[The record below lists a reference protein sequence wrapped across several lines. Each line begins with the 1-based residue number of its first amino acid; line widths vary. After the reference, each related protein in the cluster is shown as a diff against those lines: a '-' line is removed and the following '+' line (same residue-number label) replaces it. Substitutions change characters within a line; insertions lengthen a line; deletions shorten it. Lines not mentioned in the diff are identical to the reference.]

1 MTSVNVIPAVTRNPA
16 SDQTPEITRNDTS
29 IQTRENNSENKVRA
43 DSKLRTVSFHEAIA
57 ATGGNPL
64 RRAPLTQLQI
74 NVGRL
79 CNQACEHCHVEAG
92 PKRTEIMSEMVATR
106 IVSWARENNIQSVD
120 FTGGAPEMNPSF
132 RTMVDAFSDMGASII
147 VRCNLTVLFEPGQQ
161 DTAEFFAERGI
172 NVVCSLPCYTRDNV
186 EAQRGKGVF
195 DKSIRGLQ
203 KLNEVGY
210 GRDEDKQLDL
220 VYNPG
225 GAFLP
230 PAQNELD
237 GDYRERLMEDFG
249 IRYNNLLTLANLP
262 INRFKHYLARTEQLE
277 DYQQLLLD
285 NFNPETVP
293 ALMCRHLLSVDWLGR
308 TFDCDFNQML
318 DMPLSGETSHR
329 FIWDIDAAELTNQDI
344 AVDSHC
350 FGCTAGSGS
359 SCGGALT

>member
-1 MTSVNVIPAVTRNPA
+1 MTSVKVLPDSTTNIDDAEHGASTGFRQAVMA
-16 SDQTPEITRNDTS
+16 SGHGPL
-29 IQTRENNSENKVRA
+29 VRA
-43 DSKLRTVSFHEAIA
+43 A
-57 ATGGNPL
+57 
-64 RRAPLTQLQI
+64 LTQLQV

-92 PKRTEIMSEMVATR
+92 PKRTEIMSAAVAER
-106 IVSWARENNIQSVD
+106 IVEWARANSIASVD

-132 RTMVDAFSDMGASII
+132 RYMVNAFSDMGASII
-147 VRCNLTVLFEPGQQ
+147 VRCNLTVLFEPGQE
-161 DTAEFFAERGI
+161 DTAEFFAQKGV
-172 NVVCSLPCYTRDNV
+172 NVVCSLPCYTKDNV

-203 KLNEVGY
+203 KLNKLGY
-210 GRDEDKQLDL
+210 GTDPDKSLDL

-237 GDYRERLMEDFG
+237 RDYRERLLSDFG

-262 INRFKHYLARTEQLE
+262 INRFRHYLSRTGQLK
-277 DYQQLLLD
+277 DYQQLLFD
-285 NFNPETVP
+285 NFNADTIP
-293 ALMCRHLLSVDWLGR
+293 ALMCRHLVSVDWQGR

-318 DMPLSGETSHR
+318 DMPLGNERNHRYLWELDAQTLNGE
-329 FIWDIDAAELTNQDI
+329 DI
-344 AVDSHC
+344 AVASHC

-359 SCGGALT
+359 SCGGALVSDA